1 MVIFVILFVY
11 STIVLHANLQYAEIP
26 VSEIPKVVKNSY
38 VPVISALLEMPKIEV
53 VLNFTGVTLEILN
66 SEYPEVIDLL
76 KLGIDKGKFEMTGC
90 GYSHPIF
97 PLLPVEDM
105 KKQIEFNQKVMEK
118 TLDYKPKGFWL
129 PELAYD
135 PLLPKVLKTY
145 DFSYVFI
152 DEELYNLS
160 NPLLNDH
167 NQYNSPYYSATHY
180 IIDFMKA
187 KGIIRKLRG
196 FNKAR
201 KGIKNFC
208 KRTDFSPVELKGVKG
223 TITGVKVPQSWSI
236 FSTASVLG
244 MPFMKPKKVAKTLS
258 KFSDS
263 SGLIIPY
270 GTDIEFFGYRSFI
283 EGKLPTEED
292 LKKLLQ
298 KMQKIKGFEMILPS
312 KYLEKHK
319 PKDLGYMKTGSW
331 GPSRRLDIW
340 TEDED
345 NRKLERLCCEA
356 RWYFAHLP
364 ETEITEE
371 MWKHL
376 LLAEN
381 SDGRGW
387 DPIPERRLDCLSNA
401 YEAIE
406 LARERYLERYIRKA
420 PKK

>member
-1 MVIFVILFVY
+1 MSLFVY

-26 VSEIPKVVKNSY
+26 VSEIPKVVKHSY
-38 VPVISALLEMPKIEV
+38 LPVISTLLEMPKVEV

-66 SEYPEVIDLL
+66 NEYPEIIDLL
-76 KLGIDKGKFEMTGC
+76 KLGVDEGKFELTGC

-97 PLLPVEDM
+97 PLLPIEDM
-105 KKQIEFNQKVMEK
+105 KKQIEFNQKVLLKVMN
-118 TLDYKPKGFWL
+118 YKPKGFWL

-135 PLLPKVLKTY
+135 PLLPAILKTY

-152 DEELYNLS
+152 DEELFNLS
-160 NPLLNDH
+160 NPLLNDA
-167 NQYNSPYYSATHY
+167 NAYNTPYFSATHY
-180 IIDFMKA
+180 IIDFLKA
-187 KGIIRKLRG
+187 KGFFKKIYK

-201 KGIKNFC
+201 KGITKFC
-208 KRTDFSPVELKGVKG
+208 KQTDFSLVELKGVKG

-236 FSTASVLG
+236 LSTASVLG
-244 MPFMKPKKVAKTLS
+244 FPFINPKRVARLLS
-258 KFSDS
+258 KFRDA
-263 SGLIIPY
+263 SGLVIPY

-283 EGKLPTEED
+283 EGRLPTEED
-292 LKKLLQ
+292 LKNLIQHMLKV
-298 KMQKIKGFEMILPS
+298 KNFEMILPA

-331 GPSRRLDIW
+331 SPNRRLDLW

-345 NRKLERLCCEA
+345 NRKLERLCQEA

-364 ETEITEE
+364 DSDITEE

-387 DPIPERRLDCLSNA
+387 DPIPERRLDCFSQA
-401 YEAIE
+401 YEAITK
-406 LARERYLERYIRKA
+406 AREKYLERYILKRK
-420 PKK
+420 

>member
-1 MVIFVILFVY
+1 MSLFVY
-11 STIVLHANLQYAEIP
+11 STIILHANLQYAEIP
-26 VSEIPKVVKNSY
+26 VSEIPKVVKHSY

-66 SEYPEVIDLL
+66 SEYPEVIELI
-76 KLGIDKGKFEMTGC
+76 KLGIDKGKFELTGC

-97 PLLPVEDM
+97 PLLPIEDI
-105 KKQIEFNQKVMEK
+105 KKQIEFNQRVLKKVMNYE
-118 TLDYKPKGFWL
+118 PKGFWL

-135 PLLPKVLKTY
+135 PLLPGILKNF

-152 DEELYNLS
+152 DEELYNMS
-160 NPLLNDH
+160 NPLLNDA
-167 NQYNSPYYSATHY
+167 NLYNSPYYSATHY
-180 IIDFMKA
+180 IIDFLKA
-187 KGIIRKLRG
+187 KGLLRKISN

-201 KGIKNFC
+201 KGITKYC
-208 KRTDFSPVELKGVKG
+208 KRANFSPVELKGVKG
-223 TITGVKVPQSWSI
+223 TITGLKVPQAWSI

-244 MPFMKPKKVAKTLS
+244 FPFINPKKVAKLLS
-258 KFSDS
+258 KFKDS
-263 SGLIIPY
+263 TGLVIPY

-283 EGKLPTEED
+283 EGKLLTEED
-292 LKKLLQ
+292 LKNLIQQMLKV
-298 KMQKIKGFEMILPS
+298 KGFEMILPS

-331 GPSRRLDIW
+331 APRRRLDLW

-345 NRKLERLCCEA
+345 NKKLERLCQEA
-356 RWYFAHLP
+356 RWYFSHLP
-364 ETEITEE
+364 ETDITED

-387 DPIPERRLDCLSNA
+387 DPIPERRLDCFAHA
-401 YEAIE
+401 YEAISE
-406 LARERYLERYIRKA
+406 AREKYLNRYNRKTA
-420 PKK
+420 KK